1 MSATLTYMSYAL
13 ARRKAA
19 QAAQEIDRAR
29 RNPQKRTHPQPGHP
43 DRAITLRSRGS
54 RPLRT
59 DMRVR
64 YAEGVAARSVD
75 RQAWANTVS
84 NLIEQET
91 RGNKTRFANLVGVS
105 YKTVLRWLA
114 EESDVSEESVRQVAR
129 AIGVPPMQLLVR
141 VGFYAADELAATEPA
156 AAAEDPALREI
167 LESDLPTHRK
177 QRLIQRLQQ
186 MRARD
191 TEREVD
197 EVRWWIDQARG
208 A

>member
-1 MSATLTYMSYAL
+1 
-13 ARRKAA
+13 
-19 QAAQEIDRAR
+19 
-29 RNPQKRTHPQPGHP
+29 
-43 DRAITLRSRGS
+43 
-54 RPLRT
+54 
-59 DMRVR
+59 MRVR
-64 YAEGVAARSVD
+64 YPYGVAGRSVD

-84 NLIEQET
+84 QLIEQET
-91 RGNKTRFANLVGVS
+91 KGNKTRFASLVGVS

-114 EESDVSEESVRQVAR
+114 CESDVSEESIRQVAR
-129 AIGVPPMQLLVR
+129 ALGVAPVELLVR
-141 VGFYAADELAATEPA
+141 VGFYAADELAATAPA